1 MHRYTPIYV
10 KNLAGLLACTARR
23 LLAERREATA
33 TTTAATTTTTAT
45 TAATPAAVM
54 RPPSH
59 NPPRQTQLEGD
70 VLEAGDGDGREIGG
84 AVLEAGDAH
93 VSAAQLRALVLSCR
107 AAPPPPPWAWAPARL
122 PYATQASNPQT
133 SRPQTSR
140 PQISLLLTHLSLALG

>member
-33 TTTAATTTTTAT
+33 TAAATT
-45 TAATPAAVM
+45 AAVM
-54 RPPSH
+54 RPPAHS
-59 NPPRQTQLEGD
+59 PPRQTQLDGD
-70 VLEAGDGDGREIGG
+70 AHEAGGGDGREIGG

-93 VSAAQLRALVLSCR
+93 VSAAELRALVLSCR

-140 PQISLLLTHLSLALG
+140 PQTSRSPIGLLLTHLSLALG

>member
-33 TTTAATTTTTAT
+33 TAAATTAATTTTTTAT
-45 TAATPAAVM
+45 TPAAVM
-54 RPPSH
+54 RPPARS
-59 NPPRQTQLEGD
+59 PPQQTQLDGD

-93 VSAAQLRALVLSCR
+93 VSAAELRALVLSCR
-107 AAPPPPPWAWAPARL
+107 AAPPPLPWAWAPARL
-122 PYATQASNPQT
+122 P
-133 SRPQTSR
+133 
-140 PQISLLLTHLSLALG
+140 

>member
-33 TTTAATTTTTAT
+33 TAAATEAT
-45 TAATPAAVM
+45 TPAAVM
-54 RPPSH
+54 RPPARS
-59 NPPRQTQLEGD
+59 PPQQTQLDGD

-93 VSAAQLRALVLSCR
+93 VSAAELRALVLSCR
-107 AAPPPPPWAWAPARL
+107 AAPPPLPWAWAPARL
-122 PYATQASNPQT
+122 PYATQASNP
-133 SRPQTSR
+133 
-140 PQISLLLTHLSLALG
+140 